1 MQHNLILTCS
11 HILGRDIR
19 RMSRSIHITKKNF
32 KGLTKSELDEQA
44 EDPNSELRQW
54 ARKSLL
60 KKEVTKKRKNKKS
73 TD

>member
-1 MQHNLILTCS
+1 
-11 HILGRDIR
+11 
-19 RMSRSIHITKKNF
+19 MSRSIHITKKNF

-44 EDPNSELRQW
+44 EDSNSELRQW

-60 KKEVTKKRKNKKS
+60 KKEVVKKRKNKKS